1 MITMRS
7 RAYLKRSCLLLSIL
21 CVMYLLFIH
30 GLSLRKTDNR
40 PFVSYSLTEA
50 EAKDLQARIAS
61 TSDEIEIIKRCNEFA
76 CKKLSFHRKNNLKK
90 GEANCVGYAQY
101 TAALLNYAFKHKG
114 LKSKARPVV
123 GQVYLYGINLH
134 PFAVAIMPKNLKS
147 FFKDHD
153 FVEIR
158 RQNCDNMFIDSSLSD
173 LLLGTSFI

>member
-1 MITMRS
+1 MISKKS
-7 RAYLKRSCLLLSIL
+7 RAYLKCSCLLLSIL
-21 CVMYLLFIH
+21 CVMYFLCIH

-101 TAALLNYAFKHKG
+101 SAALLNYAFSYTG
-114 LKSKARPVV
+114 LSSKAHPVV
-123 GQVYLYGINLH
+123 GQVYWYGINTH
-134 PFAVAIMPKNLKS
+134 PFAMEILPANLKY

-158 RQNCDNMFIDSSLSD
+158 KENGDIIFIDSSLSD
-173 LLLGTSFI
+173 LLGKSFI

>member
-1 MITMRS
+1 MISKKS
-7 RAYLKRSCLLLSIL
+7 RAYLKCSCLLLSIL
-21 CVMYLLFIH
+21 CVMYFLFIH

-101 TAALLNYAFKHKG
+101 TAALLNYAFIYKN

-123 GQVYLYGINLH
+123 GQVHLYSINLH

-158 RQNCDNMFIDSSLSD
+158 KQNCDNMFIDSSLSD
-173 LLLGTSFI
+173 LLPGLSFI